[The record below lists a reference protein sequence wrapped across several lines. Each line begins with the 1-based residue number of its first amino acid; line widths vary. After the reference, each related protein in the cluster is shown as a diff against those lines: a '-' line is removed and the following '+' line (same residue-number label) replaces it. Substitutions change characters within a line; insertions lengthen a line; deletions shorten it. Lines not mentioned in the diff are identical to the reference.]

1 MVGHESNEFWPT
13 ANGLRCLEDI
23 RLIVTYCSFAPLTNL
38 PTATSHLHI
47 RQMEIQLMKTSRALS
62 YSYLNVLMHFR
73 GIIKIRKIRK
83 VKYIFNTWDFFK
95 CTLKTFFSLQLPA
108 HYYYVYNSSLI
119 LTLLSLHAM
128 YKAAPGRSAV
138 FVHVFMHCQICI
150 GNINDECKH
159 EGSAHDSF
167 SFTYFF

>member
-1 MVGHESNEFWPT
+1 
-13 ANGLRCLEDI
+13 
-23 RLIVTYCSFAPLTNL
+23 
-38 PTATSHLHI
+38 
-47 RQMEIQLMKTSRALS
+47 
-62 YSYLNVLMHFR
+62 MHTQNF
-73 GIIKIRKIRK
+73 
-83 VKYIFNTWDFFK
+83 
-95 CTLKTFFSLQLPA
+95 FFSLQLPA

-167 SFTYFF
+167 SFTYFFNYISNHISENMIRIWFTFLKHN